1 MVQFLPEAKDFG
13 VSLTKYM
20 KYKNVDIGD
29 KPTKEQF
36 KEYVSRMGYILDVEY
51 WYNKYDARRWLT
63 KKKTPIQSLETL
75 INVINGI
82 VIQRRKSNR
91 DTNTGKKIKQTSVPK
106 PTASTK
112 KEKINASDV
121 VKLSLD
127 ERKKLY
133 EKIDSI
139 PKKGRTKQQKL
150 IRKKLRRSFTEQEIK
165 DIERRKRKEYYNRLL
180 EDKRWKEFRLKVLSE
195 RGNKCE
201 CCGGTDIL
209 QIHHTFYISGKMPWE
224 YDIKDMR
231 VLCKECHQR
240 IHNIIQ

>member
-1 MVQFLPEAKDFG
+1 
-13 VSLTKYM
+13 M
-20 KYKNVDIGD
+20 KYKNVEIGD
-29 KPTKEQF
+29 RPTKEQF
-36 KEYVSRMGYILDVEY
+36 QEYVSLKGYNIDVDY
-51 WYNKYDARRWLT
+51 WYNKYDDRGWIT
-63 KKKTPIQSLETL
+63 KKKKTPIVSLEN
-75 INVINGI
+75 IIDVINGI

-106 PTASTK
+106 LPASTK

-139 PKKGRTKQQKL
+139 PKKGRTKKQKQIL
-150 IRKKLRRSFTEQEIK
+150 KKLRRSFTEQVIKEI
-165 DIERRKRKEYYNRLL
+165 ESQKRKEYYNRLL
-180 EDKRWKEFRLKVLSE
+180 KDKRWKEFRLKVMSE
-195 RGNKCE
+195 RGSRCE
-201 CCGGTDIL
+201 CCGVTDIL

-231 VLCKECHQR
+231 VLCKKCHQR

>member
-1 MVQFLPEAKDFG
+1 
-13 VSLTKYM
+13 M
-20 KYKNVDIGD
+20 KYKNVEIGD

-51 WYNKYDARRWLT
+51 WYNKYDARGWQT
-63 KKKTPIQSLETL
+63 KKKCPIKSLETI

-91 DTNTGKKIKQTSVPK
+91 DTNTGKKIKQTLAPK
-106 PTASTK
+106 KSENIK
-112 KEKINASDV
+112 KEKINAADV

-127 ERKKLY
+127 ERKNLY
-133 EKIDSI
+133 YKIDSI

-150 IRKKLRRSFTEQEIK
+150 IRRLLRRSFTAQEIK
-165 DIERRKRKEYYNRLL
+165 EIERRKRKEYYNRLL

-201 CCGGTDIL
+201 CCGGTDVL

-224 YDIKDMR
+224 YEINDMR
-231 VLCKECHQR
+231 VLCKRCHQR
-240 IHNIIQ
+240 IHNIQ

>member
-1 MVQFLPEAKDFG
+1 
-13 VSLTKYM
+13 M
-20 KYKNVDIGD
+20 KYKNAEIGD

-36 KEYVSRMGYILDVEY
+36 QEYISRKGYNIDVDF
-51 WYNKYDARRWLT
+51 WYNKYDT
-63 KKKTPIQSLETL
+63 KGWQTKQKCPIKSLEAI

-106 PTASTK
+106 KPANANK
-112 KEKINASDV
+112 DKINAADV

-139 PKKGRTKQQKL
+139 PKKGRTKKQKQIL
-150 IRKKLRRSFTEQEIK
+150 KKLRRSFTEQVLKEI
-165 DIERRKRKEYYNRLL
+165 DSHKRKEYYNRLL
-180 EDKRWKEFRLKVLSE
+180 EDKRWKEFRLKVMSE

-201 CCGGTDIL
+201 CCGGTNIL
-209 QIHHTFYISGKMPWE
+209 QIHHTFYIGGKMPWE

-231 VLCKECHQR
+231 VLCKKCHQR

>member
-1 MVQFLPEAKDFG
+1 
-13 VSLTKYM
+13 M
-20 KYKNVDIGD
+20 KYKNVEIGD

-36 KEYVSRMGYILDVEY
+36 QEYISRNGFNIDVDY
-51 WYNKYDARRWLT
+51 WYNKYDARGWLT
-63 KKKTPIQSLETL
+63 KKKTPIQSLETI

-91 DTNTGKKIKQTSVPK
+91 DTNTGKKIKQTLSPK
-106 PTASTK
+106 KPANTK
-112 KEKINASDV
+112 KEKINAADV

-127 ERKKLY
+127 ERKNLY
-133 EKIDSI
+133 YKIDSI

-150 IRKKLRRSFTEQEIK
+150 IRRLLRRSFTAQEIK
-165 DIERRKRKEYYNRLL
+165 EIERRKRKEYYNRLL

-201 CCGGTDIL
+201 FCGGTDVL
-209 QIHHTFYISGKMPWE
+209 QIHHTFYIRGKMPWE

-231 VLCKECHQR
+231 VLCQKCHQR
-240 IHNIIQ
+240 IHNII

>member
-1 MVQFLPEAKDFG
+1 
-13 VSLTKYM
+13 M
-20 KYKNVDIGD
+20 KYKNVEIGD

-36 KEYVSRMGYILDVEY
+36 QEYVSRMGYILDVEY
-51 WYNKYDARRWLT
+51 WYNKYDARCWLT

-91 DTNTGKKIKQTSVPK
+91 DTNTGKKIKQTSVHK

-112 KEKINASDV
+112 KGKINVADV
-121 VKLSLD
+121 VKLSLE
-127 ERKKLY
+127 ERKRLY

-139 PKKGRTKQQKL
+139 PKKGRTKKQKQ

-180 EDKRWKEFRLKVLSE
+180 EDKRWKEFRLKVMSE

-224 YDIKDMR
+224 YDINDMR
-231 VLCKECHQR
+231 VLCRTCHKR

>member
-1 MVQFLPEAKDFG
+1 
-13 VSLTKYM
+13 M

-36 KEYVSRMGYILDVEY
+36 QEYVSRNGFNIDVDY
-51 WYNKYDARRWLT
+51 WYNKYEARGWKT
-63 KKKTPIQSLETL
+63 KKKCPIKSLEAI

-82 VIQRRKSNR
+82 VIQRIKSNR
-91 DTNTGKKIKQTSVPK
+91 DSNTGKKIKQTLPPK
-106 PTASTK
+106 KPANTK
-112 KEKINASDV
+112 KEKINSEDV

-150 IRKKLRRSFTEQEIK
+150 IRRKLRRSFTAQVLNEI
-165 DIERRKRKEYYNRLL
+165 DSHKRKEYYNRLL
-180 EDKRWKEFRLKVLSE
+180 EDKRWKEFRMKVMSE

-201 CCGGTDIL
+201 CCGGTDVL
-209 QIHHTFYISGKMPWE
+209 QIHHTFYMSGKMPWE

-231 VLCKECHQR
+231 VLCKKCHQR

>member
-1 MVQFLPEAKDFG
+1 M
-13 VSLTKYM
+13 
-20 KYKNVDIGD
+20 
-29 KPTKEQF
+29 
-36 KEYVSRMGYILDVEY
+36 
-51 WYNKYDARRWLT
+51 
-63 KKKTPIQSLETL
+63 
-75 INVINGI
+75 INGI

-91 DTNTGKKIKQTSVPK
+91 DTNTGKKIKQALSPK
-106 PTASTK
+106 KSKNIK
-112 KEKINASDV
+112 KEKANAADV

-150 IRKKLRRSFTEQEIK
+150 IRRLLRRSFTAQEIK
-165 DIERRKRKEYYNRLL
+165 EIERRKRKEYYNRLL

-201 CCGGTDIL
+201 CCGGTNIL

-224 YDIKDMR
+224 YNIDDMR
-231 VLCKECHQR
+231 VLCKKCHQR

>member
-1 MVQFLPEAKDFG
+1 
-13 VSLTKYM
+13 M
-20 KYKNVDIGD
+20 KYKNVEIGD

-36 KEYVSRMGYILDVEY
+36 QEYVSRKGFDIDVDY
-51 WYNKYDARRWLT
+51 WYNKYEARGWQT
-63 KKKTPIQSLETL
+63 KKKCPIKSVEAI

-91 DTNTGKKIKQTSVPK
+91 DTNTGKKIKQTLPHK
-106 PTASTK
+106 KQAQTK
-112 KEKINASDV
+112 KEKINVEDV

-127 ERKKLY
+127 ERKNLY

-139 PKKGRTKQQKL
+139 PKKGRTKKQKL
-150 IRKKLRRSFTEQEIK
+150 IRRLLRRSFSAQEIK
-165 DIERRKRKEYYNRLL
+165 EIERRKRKEYYNRLL

-201 CCGGTDIL
+201 CCGGTDVL

-224 YDIKDMR
+224 YEINDMR
-231 VLCKECHQR
+231 VLCKRCHQR
-240 IHNIIQ
+240 IHNIQ

>member
-1 MVQFLPEAKDFG
+1 
-13 VSLTKYM
+13 M
-20 KYKNVDIGD
+20 KYKNVEIGD

-36 KEYVSRMGYILDVEY
+36 QEYISRKGYNIDVDY
-51 WYNKYDARRWLT
+51 WYNKYDAKGWQT
-63 KKKTPIQSLETL
+63 KKKCPIKSLEAI

-91 DTNTGKKIKQTSVPK
+91 DTNTGKKIKQTLAPK
-106 PTASTK
+106 KPANAK
-112 KEKINASDV
+112 KEKPNAADV

-150 IRKKLRRSFTEQEIK
+150 IHKKLRRSFSAQVIKEI
-165 DIERRKRKEYYNRLL
+165 ESLKRKEYYNRLL

-201 CCGGTDIL
+201 CCGGTDVL
-209 QIHHTFYISGKMPWE
+209 QIHHTFYMSGKMPWE
-224 YDIKDMR
+224 YDIDDMR
-231 VLCKECHQR
+231 VLCRTCHQR

>member
-1 MVQFLPEAKDFG
+1 
-13 VSLTKYM
+13 M
-20 KYKNVDIGD
+20 KYKNVEIGD

-36 KEYVSRMGYILDVEY
+36 QEYVSRMGYILDVEY
-51 WYNKYDARRWLT
+51 WYNKYDARGWLT
-63 KKKTPIQSLETL
+63 KKKTPIQSLETI

-91 DTNTGKKIKQTSVPK
+91 DTNTGKKIKQTLSPK
-106 PTASTK
+106 KPSNTK
-112 KEKINASDV
+112 KEKINAEDV

-150 IRKKLRRSFTEQEIK
+150 IRRLLRRSFTAQEIK
-165 DIERRKRKEYYNRLL
+165 EIERRKRKEYYNRLL

-224 YDIKDMR
+224 YDINDMR
-231 VLCKECHQR
+231 VLCQKCHQR
-240 IHNIIQ
+240 IHHLI

>member
-1 MVQFLPEAKDFG
+1 
-13 VSLTKYM
+13 M
-20 KYKNVDIGD
+20 KYKNVEIGD

-36 KEYVSRMGYILDVEY
+36 QEYVSRMGYILDVEY
-51 WYNKYDARRWLT
+51 WYNKYDARGWQT
-63 KKKTPIQSLETL
+63 KKKCPIKSLETI

-106 PTASTK
+106 KPANAK
-112 KEKINASDV
+112 KEKINAEDV

-133 EKIDSI
+133 YKIDSI
-139 PKKGRTKQQKL
+139 PKKVRTKKQKQIL
-150 IRKKLRRSFTEQEIK
+150 KKLRRSFTAQVLKEI
-165 DIERRKRKEYYNRLL
+165 ESHKRKEYYNRLL
-180 EDKRWKEFRLKVLSE
+180 EDKRWKEFRLKVMSE

-209 QIHHTFYISGKMPWE
+209 QIHHTFYISGKMPWDYE
-224 YDIKDMR
+224 INDMR
-231 VLCKECHQR
+231 VLCKKCHQKV
-240 IHNIIQ
+240 HKH

>member
-1 MVQFLPEAKDFG
+1 
-13 VSLTKYM
+13 M
-20 KYKNVDIGD
+20 KYKNVEIGD

-36 KEYVSRMGYILDVEY
+36 QEYISRNGFNIDVDY
-51 WYNKYDARRWLT
+51 WYNKYDARGWLT

-82 VIQRRKSNR
+82 VIRRRKSNR
-91 DTNTGKKIKQTSVPK
+91 DTNTGKKIKQTLSPK
-106 PTASTK
+106 KPANTK
-112 KEKINASDV
+112 KEKINAADV

-133 EKIDSI
+133 YKIDSI
-139 PKKGRTKQQKL
+139 PKKGRTKKQKI
-150 IRKKLRRSFTEQEIK
+150 IRKRLRKSFTAQVLKEI
-165 DIERRKRKEYYNRLL
+165 ESHKRKEYYKHLL

-224 YDIKDMR
+224 YNIDDMR
-231 VLCKECHQR
+231 VLCIMCHQKV
-240 IHNIIQ
+240 HKH

>member
-1 MVQFLPEAKDFG
+1 
-13 VSLTKYM
+13 M
-20 KYKNVDIGD
+20 KYKNVEIGD

-36 KEYVSRMGYILDVEY
+36 QEYISRNGFNIDVDY
-51 WYNKYDARRWLT
+51 WYNKYDARGWLT

-91 DTNTGKKIKQTSVPK
+91 DANTGYKIKQTLPSKK
-106 PTASTK
+106 PANPK
-112 KEKINASDV
+112 KEKINAEDV

-127 ERKKLY
+127 ERKRLY

-139 PKKGRTKQQKL
+139 PKKGRTKKQKL
-150 IRKKLRRSFTEQEIK
+150 IRKKLRRSFTAQVLKEI
-165 DIERRKRKEYYNRLL
+165 ESHKRKEYYNRLL
-180 EDKRWKEFRLKVLSE
+180 EDKRWKEFRLKVMSE

-224 YDIKDMR
+224 YDIDDMR
-231 VLCKECHQR
+231 VLCKKCHQR

>member
-1 MVQFLPEAKDFG
+1 
-13 VSLTKYM
+13 M
-20 KYKNVDIGD
+20 KYKNIDIGNR
-29 KPTKEQF
+29 PTKEQF
-36 KEYVSRMGYILDVEY
+36 QEYVSRMGYVLDVDY
-51 WYNKYDARRWLT
+51 WYNKYDARCWLT

-112 KEKINASDV
+112 KEKINAADV

-133 EKIDSI
+133 YKIDSI

-150 IRKKLRRSFTEQEIK
+150 IRKKLRRSFTAQEIK

-180 EDKRWKEFRLKVLSE
+180 EDKRWKEFRLKVMSE

-201 CCGGTDIL
+201 CCGGTHIL
-209 QIHHTFYISGKMPWE
+209 QIHHTFYVGGKMPWE
-224 YDIKDMR
+224 YDIDDMR
-231 VLCKECHQR
+231 VLCKKCHQR
-240 IHNIIQ
+240 IHNII

>member
-1 MVQFLPEAKDFG
+1 MF
-13 VSLTKYM
+13 
-20 KYKNVDIGD
+20 YKNIDIGD

-36 KEYVSRMGYILDVEY
+36 QEYVSRMGYILDVEY
-51 WYNKYDARRWLT
+51 WYNKYDARGWLT
-63 KKKTPIQSLETL
+63 KKKTPIYSLEIL

-106 PTASTK
+106 PKASAK
-112 KEKINASDV
+112 KEKINAENV

-150 IRKKLRRSFTEQEIK
+150 IRKKLRRSFTALEINEIDSHK
-165 DIERRKRKEYYNRLL
+165 HKE
-180 EDKRWKEFRLKVLSE
+180 
-195 RGNKCE
+195 
-201 CCGGTDIL
+201 
-209 QIHHTFYISGKMPWE
+209 
-224 YDIKDMR
+224 
-231 VLCKECHQR
+231 
-240 IHNIIQ
+240 

>member
-1 MVQFLPEAKDFG
+1 
-13 VSLTKYM
+13 M

-36 KEYVSRMGYILDVEY
+36 QEYVSRMGYILDVEY
-51 WYNKYDARRWLT
+51 WYNKYDAKGWLT

-82 VIQRRKSNR
+82 VLRRRERNR
-91 DTNTGKKIKQTSVPK
+91 DTNTGKKIKQTLSHKK
-106 PTASTK
+106 PANVK
-112 KEKINASDV
+112 KEKINAADV

-150 IRKKLRRSFTEQEIK
+150 IRRLLRRSFTAQEIK
-165 DIERRKRKEYYNRLL
+165 EIERRKRKEYYNRLL

-201 CCGGTDIL
+201 FCGGTDVL
-209 QIHHTFYISGKMPWE
+209 QIHHTFYIRGKMPWE

-231 VLCKECHQR
+231 VLCRTCHQK
-240 IHNIIQ
+240 IHNLI

>member
-1 MVQFLPEAKDFG
+1 
-13 VSLTKYM
+13 M
-20 KYKNVDIGD
+20 KYKNVEIGD

-36 KEYVSRMGYILDVEY
+36 QEYISRKGYNIDVDF
-51 WYNKYDARRWLT
+51 WYDKYDAKGWQT
-63 KKKTPIQSLETL
+63 KRKYPIKSLEAI

-82 VIQRRKSNR
+82 VIRRRNSNR
-91 DTNTGKKIKQTSVPK
+91 DTNTGKKIKQALSPQK
-106 PTASTK
+106 SKNIK
-112 KEKINASDV
+112 KEKANAADV

-150 IRKKLRRSFTEQEIK
+150 IRRILRRSFSAQEIK
-165 DIERRKRKEYYNRLL
+165 EIERRKRKEYYNRLL

-201 CCGGTDIL
+201 CCGGTDVL
-209 QIHHTFYISGKMPWE
+209 QIHHTFYIRGKMPWE

-231 VLCKECHQR
+231 VLCKKCHQR

>member
-1 MVQFLPEAKDFG
+1 
-13 VSLTKYM
+13 M
-20 KYKNVDIGD
+20 KYKNVEIGD

-36 KEYVSRMGYILDVEY
+36 QEYVSRMGYILDVEY
-51 WYNKYDARRWLT
+51 WYNKYDARGWQT
-63 KKKTPIQSLETL
+63 KKKCPIKSLETI

-106 PTASTK
+106 PTASAK
-112 KEKINASDV
+112 KEKINAEDV

-139 PKKGRTKQQKL
+139 PKKGRTKKQKQIL
-150 IRKKLRRSFTEQEIK
+150 KKLRRSFTAQVLNEI
-165 DIERRKRKEYYNRLL
+165 ESRKRKEYYSRLL

-201 CCGGTDIL
+201 CCGGTDVL
-209 QIHHTFYISGKMPWE
+209 QIHHTFYIRGKMPWE
-224 YDIKDMR
+224 YDINDMR
-231 VLCKECHQR
+231 VLCKKCHQR
-240 IHNIIQ
+240 IHNIQ

>member
-1 MVQFLPEAKDFG
+1 
-13 VSLTKYM
+13 M

-91 DTNTGKKIKQTSVPK
+91 DTNTGKKTKQTSVPK

-133 EKIDSI
+133 YKIDSI

-150 IRKKLRRSFTEQEIK
+150 IRKKLRRSFTAQVLK
-165 DIERRKRKEYYNRLL
+165 DIESHKRKEYYNRLL

-224 YDIKDMR
+224 YNIDDMR
-231 VLCKECHQR
+231 VLCKKCHQR

>member
-1 MVQFLPEAKDFG
+1 
-13 VSLTKYM
+13 M
-20 KYKNVDIGD
+20 KYKNVEIGD
-29 KPTKEQF
+29 RPTKEQF
-36 KEYVSRMGYILDVEY
+36 KEYVSRMGYILDVDY
-51 WYNKYDARRWLT
+51 WYNKYDARGWLT

-82 VIQRRKSNR
+82 VIRRRKSNR
-91 DTNTGKKIKQTSVPK
+91 DTNTGKKIKQTLSPK
-106 PTASTK
+106 KPANTK
-112 KEKINASDV
+112 KEKINAADV

-150 IRKKLRRSFTEQEIK
+150 IRRLLRRSFTAQEIK
-165 DIERRKRKEYYNRLL
+165 EIERRKRKEYYNRLL

-201 CCGGTDIL
+201 CCGGTDVL
-209 QIHHTFYISGKMPWE
+209 QIHHTFYIRGKMPRA
-224 YDIKDMR
+224 YDINDMR
-231 VLCKECHQR
+231 VLCRTCHKK
-240 IHNIIQ
+240 IHHLI

>member
-1 MVQFLPEAKDFG
+1 
-13 VSLTKYM
+13 M
-20 KYKNVDIGD
+20 KYKNVEIGD

-51 WYNKYDARRWLT
+51 WYNKYDARGWQT
-63 KKKTPIQSLETL
+63 KKKCPIKSLETI

-91 DTNTGKKIKQTSVPK
+91 DTNTGKKIKQTLVSKK
-106 PTASTK
+106 PANTK
-112 KEKINASDV
+112 KEKINVADV

-127 ERKKLY
+127 ERKNLY
-133 EKIDSI
+133 YKIDSI

-150 IRKKLRRSFTEQEIK
+150 IRRLLRRSFTAQEIK
-165 DIERRKRKEYYNRLL
+165 EIERRKRKEYYNRLL

-201 CCGGTDIL
+201 CCGGTDVL

-224 YDIKDMR
+224 YDINDMR
-231 VLCKECHQR
+231 VLCRTCHQR
-240 IHNIIQ
+240 IHNIQ

>member
-1 MVQFLPEAKDFG
+1 
-13 VSLTKYM
+13 M
-20 KYKNVDIGD
+20 KYKNVDIGE

-36 KEYVSRMGYILDVEY
+36 QEYVSRMGYILDVEY

-121 VKLSLD
+121 FKLSLD

-209 QIHHTFYISGKMPWE
+209 QIHHTFYIRGKMPWE
-224 YDIKDMR
+224 YDINDMR
-231 VLCKECHQR
+231 VLCRTCHQR